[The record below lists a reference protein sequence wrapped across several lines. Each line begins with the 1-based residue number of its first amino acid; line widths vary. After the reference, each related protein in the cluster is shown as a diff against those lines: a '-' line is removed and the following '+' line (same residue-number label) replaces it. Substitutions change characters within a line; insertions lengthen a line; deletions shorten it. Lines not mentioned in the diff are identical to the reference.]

1 MIQQID
7 VVKNEKGKPSKPCV
21 HYPHKMVGSVECR
34 GCTHHIKHNREN
46 TVVWCSHETV
56 ENNNDAAMPKM

>member
-7 VVKNEKGKPSKPCV
+7 VVKNEKGKPSKRCA

-34 GCTHHIKHNREN
+34 GCTHHMKHNREN

-56 ENNNDAAMPKM
+56 ENNNDAAMSKV

>member
-7 VVKNEKGKPSKPCV
+7 VVKNEKGKPSKRCA

-56 ENNNDAAMPKM
+56 EDNNGAAMSKV